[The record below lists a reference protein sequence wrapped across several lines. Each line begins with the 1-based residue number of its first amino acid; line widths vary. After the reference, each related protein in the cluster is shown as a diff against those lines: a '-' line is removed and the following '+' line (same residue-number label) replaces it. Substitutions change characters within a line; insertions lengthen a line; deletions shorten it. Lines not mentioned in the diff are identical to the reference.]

1 MVMFLYLFH
10 GTLPE
15 DPQLDNVYTLNGGDE
30 PVYLF
35 EAAHPLETSV
45 DSRSAYQ
52 AIDSAGSLN
61 GGFAV
66 LNNIPVSEDGRT
78 AFEERFLG
86 RARRVED
93 MPGFA
98 GIRVL
103 RPLQGDTYV
112 ILTIWQDEDSFKSW
126 QSSESYN
133 HAHKK
138 RDTSEGI
145 TQQRPEIFARPSFV
159 TTYRIAPSEPG
170 RAAEC

>member
-1 MVMFLYLFH
+1 MFLYLFH

-15 DPQLDNVYTLNGGDE
+15 DPQLDNVYTLQDDKE
-30 PVYLF
+30 TLYLF
-35 EAAHPLETSV
+35 EAAHPPDTSI

-52 AIDSAGSLN
+52 AIDSAGSLA

-66 LNNIPVSEDGRT
+66 LNNIPVSEDGRA

-93 MPGFA
+93 MPGFS

-112 ILTIWQDEDSFKSW
+112 ILTVWKDEDSFKGW
-126 QSSESYN
+126 QESEAYN
-133 HAHKK
+133 HAHQK
-138 RDTSEGI
+138 RDTAQGI

-159 TTYRIAPSEPG
+159 TTYRVTSPESG
-170 RAAEC
+170 RGGSC

>member
-1 MVMFLYLFH
+1 MFLYLFH

-15 DPQLDNVYTLNGGDE
+15 DPQLDNVYTLSGEDE
-30 PVYLF
+30 TLYVF
-35 EAAHPLETSV
+35 EAAHPLDTSI

-52 AIDSAGSLN
+52 AIDSAGSLS

-66 LNNIPVSEDGRT
+66 LNNIPVSEEGRS

-112 ILTIWQDEDSFKSW
+112 ILTVWKDEDSFKSW

-159 TTYRIAPSEPG
+159 TTYRIASTEQSSPG
-170 RAAEC
+170 EC

>member
-1 MVMFLYLFH
+1 MFLYLFH
-10 GTLPE
+10 GTVPE
-15 DPQLDNVYTLNGGDE
+15 DPQLDNVYALQGENET
-30 PVYLF
+30 VYLF
-35 EAAHPLETSV
+35 ETTHPPDTSI

-52 AIDSAGSLN
+52 AIDSSGSLA

-66 LNNIPVSEDGRT
+66 MNNIPVSEDGRA

-93 MPGFA
+93 MQGFS

-112 ILTIWQDEDSFKSW
+112 ILTVWNDEESFKGW
-126 QSSESYN
+126 QESEAYN
-133 HAHKK
+133 HAHQK
-138 RDTSEGI
+138 RDTPQGI

-159 TTYRIAPSEPG
+159 TTYKVTPPEPG
-170 RAAEC
+170 QPSTC

>member
-1 MVMFLYLFH
+1 MFLYLFH

-15 DPQLDNVYTLNGGDE
+15 DPQLDNVYTLSGEDE
-30 PVYLF
+30 TLYLF
-35 EAAHPLETSV
+35 EAVTPPDTSI

-52 AIDSAGSLN
+52 AIDSSGSLAGSY
-61 GGFAV
+61 AV
-66 LNNIPVSEDGRT
+66 MNNIPVVEGGRT

-86 RARRVED
+86 RARRVEE
-93 MPGFA
+93 MPGFS

-112 ILTIWQDEDSFKSW
+112 ILTVWKDEESFKAW
-126 QSSESYN
+126 QSSEAYN

-145 TQQRPEIFARPSFV
+145 TQQRPEIFARPAFL
-159 TTYRIAPSEPG
+159 TTYRITPPELGKTSK
-170 RAAEC
+170 C

>member
-1 MVMFLYLFH
+1 MFVYLFH

-15 DPQLDNVYTLNGGDE
+15 DPQLDNIHTLSGEDE
-30 PVYLF
+30 TLYLF
-35 EAAHPLETSV
+35 EAVSPPDTSI

-52 AIDSAGSLN
+52 VIDSSGSLA
-61 GGFAV
+61 GGCAV
-66 LNNIPVSEDGRT
+66 MNNIPVGEGGRE

-86 RARRVED
+86 RARRVEE

-112 ILTIWQDEDSFKSW
+112 ILTVWKDEDSFKSW
-126 QSSESYN
+126 QSSEAYN

-138 RDTSEGI
+138 RESSEGL
-145 TQQRPEIFARPSFV
+145 TQQRPEIFTRPSFV
-159 TTYRIAPSEPG
+159 TVYRVTPPDPG
-170 RAAEC
+170 QAGKC

>member
-1 MVMFLYLFH
+1 MFLYLFH

-15 DPQLDNVYTLNGGDE
+15 DPQLDNVYALNGE
-30 PVYLF
+30 EETIYLF
-35 EAAHPLETSV
+35 EAAHPPGTSI
-45 DSRSAYQ
+45 DSRSAFQ
-52 AIDSAGSLN
+52 TIDSSGSLN

-78 AFEERFLG
+78 AFEERFLD

-93 MPGFA
+93 MPGFS

-112 ILTIWQDEDSFKSW
+112 ILTVWQDEDSFKEW
-126 QSSESYN
+126 QNSESYN

-159 TTYRIAPSEPG
+159 TTYQVVPPEQG
-170 RAAEC
+170 KTGEC

>member
-1 MVMFLYLFH
+1 MFIYLFH
-10 GTLPE
+10 DALPE
-15 DPQLDNVYTLNGGDE
+15 DPQLDNLYTLTGENE
-30 PVYLF
+30 TLHLF
-35 EAAHPLETSV
+35 EAVSPPDTSI

-52 AIDSAGSLN
+52 AIDSAGTLS

-66 LNNIPVSEDGRT
+66 MNNIPVNEDGRS

-112 ILTIWQDEDSFKSW
+112 ILTVWKDEESFKGW
-126 QSSESYN
+126 QSSEAYN
-133 HAHKK
+133 HAHQK
-138 RDTSEGI
+138 RDQPEGI
-145 TQQRPEIFARPSFV
+145 TQQRPNIFPRPSFV
-159 TTYRIAPSEPG
+159 TTYRVTPPEQGKSMK
-170 RAAEC
+170 C